1 MTAAAAPVGAPAGTD
16 SAGTVPGGPVRVTPP
31 DAPDA
36 PAAVPAVGLAGT
48 NATRSVWFFVA
59 LGVLV
64 LVLLASLSVGSK
76 NIPFAAVWSALF
88 GYDGSNDHVIIRDM
102 RAPRTV
108 LGLLVG
114 IALGLSG
121 AMIQALTRNPLAD
134 PGILGVNAGAGFAV
148 VVGVAVFGVVSIQEY
163 IWFAFAGAVVTTVV
177 VYVIGSLGRGG
188 TTPIRLTLAGIAL
201 GAVLSGVA
209 SGITLLNPRVFD
221 AMRFW
226 GAGTLSNRTW
236 EMVSTVAPFV
246 LVGIVIAFAVARPL
260 NAVALGDDLASSLGA
275 NINRTRVW
283 VVVAVTLLCGAA
295 TAAAG
300 PIGFVGLMVPHV
312 ARWIVGPDQRWIM
325 AYTLVMAPILLLVSD
340 IVGRVVLRPSELQV
354 GIVTAFV
361 GAPVLIWLIRR
372 RKVSGL

>member
-16 SAGTVPGGPVRVTPP
+16 PAAIPPGGPVRVTP
-31 DAPDA
+31 PDA